1 MKLKWHVVF
10 RIAFIFV
17 LFALAVPRSVFAQA
31 NSAIAGVVKDSSGA
45 VLPGVTVEASSPALI
60 EKTRTAVTDGE
71 GQYKIVNLR
80 PGEYTVTF
88 TLSGFSTVKR
98 EGLVLTASFTA
109 NVNAELR
116 VGQLQ
121 ETITVSGAAPT
132 VDVQNVV
139 QQRVMTREVVD
150 AIPVGTKSV
159 MAIGVLIPGVTTNS
173 QDVGGTQ
180 YGSAALAI
188 HGSALFEQQ
197 LLYDGVYYNN
207 GQGRGGSFTAIAPNS
222 ATIQEISYETG
233 ALSAESEVAGLRSN
247 IIPKDGGNKFTGF
260 FFGAFTNHDL
270 QSNNLAADLIAKGLT
285 SVDRVDYIYDVDP
298 AAGGPIVLD
307 KLWFYT
313 SYRQWK
319 TNSYA
324 AGLFYNMSPV
334 PQSYVPDPSR
344 PAFEGDRDK
353 NASLRLTWQASAKN
367 KINLQ
372 HQWADQLRD
381 HFYSQSTTN
390 RTQVPTATI
399 NYHGMPSY
407 LSQATWNSPVTSK
420 LLFEAGAAF
429 ANKDFQY
436 FLQTDEGVTP
446 ATVAFSDLGTGYS
459 WGSLGS
465 PYGHNA
471 SHNFN
476 AHITSSYVT
485 GSHAAK
491 IGLQFQH
498 DWAWTTQ
505 TVTNNGVTYQLR
517 NGVPTQVTQYATP
530 LSLYELTKANIGIFG
545 QDQWTL
551 KRLTLNLGLRFDYYN
566 NYVPSETNGPG
577 PLVPTRNVTF
587 PEVDN
592 VPNWKNGTPR
602 LGGAFDLFGNGKTA
616 VKASIGKYLEG
627 PNLTSFTRLANPAA
641 NIALSATRSWTDS
654 NRDFTPQ
661 CDFTNIAANGECGRV
676 SNVNFGNSIPTTVY
690 DPDALTTRGY
700 NWEMQAGV
708 QHELRS
714 QVSVSGTYVR
724 RWFGNLRGT
733 NNTAVTSANF
743 SPYCVT
749 APVNPGLPG
758 GGGYQQCGYYDVNP
772 AQFGLVS
779 NVIAVQPQIQQVFD
793 GVDLTAN
800 ARLPRG
806 VTAQG
811 GVSFGRTR
819 TNNCDNVNDLSFAFA
834 SATGSTAIVAPRTSS
849 FCDVRPPFQPNVK
862 VLLVYPLPWYGIQT
876 AATIQSLPGPQIAAT
891 YSVTSALVAPS
902 LGRNLSAGNATVDL
916 IAPGTMYGERLNQV
930 DFRVSKIFRFS
941 NSWRI
946 QGNVDLYNLF
956 NADPVLAL
964 NNTYGAAWQ
973 RPLQILQGRLLKFS
987 VQLDL

>member
-1 MKLKWHVVF
+1 MLRKITGVLSACAAALLLPAVV
-10 RIAFIFV
+10 
-17 LFALAVPRSVFAQA
+17 SAQT
-31 NSAIAGVVKDSSGA
+31 NSSIAGVAKDSSGA

-60 EKTRTAVTDGE
+60 EKTRTVVTDSE

-88 TLSGFSTVKR
+88 TLTGFSTVKR
-98 EGLVLTASFTA
+98 EGLNLTASFTA
-109 NVNAELR
+109 TVNAEMK
-116 VGQLQ
+116 VGALE

-139 QQRVMTREVVD
+139 QQKVMTRDIID
-150 AIPVGTKSV
+150 AIPVGAKSV
-159 MAIGVLIPGVTTNS
+159 MSVGVLIPGVTTNS

-207 GQGRGGSFTAIAPNS
+207 GQGRGGSFTAIAPNA

-233 ALSAESEVAGLRSN
+233 ALSAENEVAGLRSN

-260 FFGAFTNHDL
+260 FFGAFTNHNL
-270 QSNNLAADLIAKGLT
+270 QSDNLAPDLVAKGLT

-298 AAGGPIVLD
+298 AAGGPLVRD

-319 TNSYA
+319 TNTYA

-390 RTQVPTATI
+390 RTQAPTATI
-399 NYHGMPSY
+399 YYHAQPSY
-407 LSQATWNSPVTSK
+407 LSQATWNAPVTSK

-436 FLQTDEGVTP
+436 FLHSEEGVSP
-446 ATVAFSDLGTGYS
+446 ATPAFSDLGTGYS

-476 AHITSSYVT
+476 AHVTSSYVT

-505 TVTNNGVTYQLR
+505 NVTNNGVTYQLR
-517 NGVPTQVTQYATP
+517 NSVPTQITQFATP
-530 LSLYELTKANIGIFG
+530 LSLYELTKANIGVFG

-551 KRLTLNLGLRFDYYN
+551 KRLTLNLGIRFDYYN

-577 PLVPTRNVTF
+577 PLVPNRTVVF
-587 PEVDN
+587 PEVDD
-592 VPNWKNGTPR
+592 VPNWKNVTPR
-602 LGGAFDLFGNGKTA
+602 IGGAYDLFGNGKTA

-641 NIALSATRSWTDS
+641 NIALSATRSWTDA
-654 NRDFTPQ
+654 NHDFVPE
-661 CDFTNIAANGECGRV
+661 CDFTNINANGECQRA
-676 SNVNFGNSIPTTVY
+676 SNVNFGSSIPTTVY
-690 DPDALTTRGY
+690 DPAALTTRGY
-700 NWEMQAGV
+700 NWEFQTGI
-708 QHELRS
+708 QHELRP
-714 QVSVSGTYVR
+714 QVSVAATYVR
-724 RWFGNLRGT
+724 RWFGNLRAT
-733 NNTAVTSANF
+733 RNTAVSAANF
-743 SPYCVT
+743 TQYCIA
-749 APVNPGLPG
+749 APTDPGLPG
-758 GGGYQQCGYYDVNP
+758 GGGYQECGLYDVNP
-772 AQFGLVS
+772 TQFGLVS
-779 NVIAVQPQIQQVFD
+779 NVIAVAPDQQQVFD

-800 ARLPRG
+800 ARLPHG
-806 VTAQG
+806 IVASG
-811 GVSFGRTR
+811 GVSYGRTR
-819 TNNCDNVNDLSFAFA
+819 TNTCYAANDFSIAVA
-834 SATGSTAIVAPRTSS
+834 SATGSTAIVAPRTSA
-849 FCDVRPPFQPNVK
+849 FCDVRPPMQPNVK
-862 VLLVYPLPWYGIQT
+862 VLLVYQLPWQGIQT

-891 YSVTSALVAPS
+891 YSINSAIALPS

-916 IAPGTMYGERLNQV
+916 IAPGTLYGDRLNQV
-930 DFRVSKIFRFS
+930 DFRVSKIFKFTTT
-941 NSWRI
+941 RI

-956 NADPVLAL
+956 NVDPVLAL
-964 NNTYGAAWQ
+964 NNTYGTAWQ

-987 VQLDL
+987 VQFDF

>member
-1 MKLKWHVVF
+1 MKNTFYLALIAFVVF
-10 RIAFIFV
+10 V
-17 LFALAVPRSVFAQA
+17 GVPAITFAQA

-60 EKTRTAVTDGE
+60 EKSRSVVTDNE

-98 EGLVLTASFTA
+98 EGLTLTASFTA
-109 NVNAELR
+109 TVNADMK
-116 VGQLQ
+116 VGALE

-139 QQRVMTREVVD
+139 QQRVMTRDIVD

-159 MAIGVLIPGVTTNS
+159 MSIGVLIPGVTTNS

-207 GQGRGGSFTAIAPNS
+207 GQGRGGSFSAIAPNS
-222 ATIQEISYETG
+222 ATIQEVSYETG
-233 ALSAESEVAGLRSN
+233 ALSAESEVSGLRSN
-247 IIPKDGGNKFTGF
+247 IIPKDGGNIFTGY

-270 QSNNLAADLIAKGLT
+270 QTNNLTSDLVARGLT
-285 SVDRVDYIYDVDP
+285 SVDRVNYIYDINP
-298 AAGGPIVLD
+298 AAGGPIAKD
-307 KLWFYT
+307 RLWFYT
-313 SYRQWK
+313 SYRNWK
-319 TNSYA
+319 TEQFA
-324 AGLFYNMSPV
+324 AGLYYNASTI
-334 PQSYVPDPSR
+334 PQAYVPDTSK
-344 PAFEGDRDK
+344 PAYEGDRDQ
-353 NASLRLTWQASAKN
+353 NASLRLTWQMSSKS
-367 KINLQ
+367 KVNLQ

-381 HFYSQSTTN
+381 HFYSQSVTN
-390 RTQVPTATI
+390 RTQAPEATI
-399 NYHGMPSY
+399 YYHAQPSY
-407 LSQATWNSPVTSK
+407 LSQATWNAPVTSK
-420 LLFEAGAAF
+420 LLFEAGAGF
-429 ANKDFQY
+429 ANQDFQY
-436 FLQTDEGVTP
+436 CLQTEEGVTP

-476 AHITSSYVT
+476 AHMTSSYVT

-491 IGLQFQH
+491 VGIQFQH

-505 TVTNNGVTYQLR
+505 NVTNNGVTYQLR
-517 NGVPTQVTQYATP
+517 NGVPTQITQYATP
-530 LSLYELTKANIGIFG
+530 LSLYELTKANIGVFG

-551 KRLTLNLGLRFDYYN
+551 KRLTLNLGVRFDYYN

-577 PLVPTRNVTF
+577 PLVPNRNTVF

-592 VPNWKNGTPR
+592 VPNWKNVTPR
-602 LGGAFDLFGNGKTA
+602 IGGAYDLFGNGKTA
-616 VKASIGKYLEG
+616 LKASIGKYLEG

-641 NIALSATRSWTDS
+641 NIALSATRSWTDA
-654 NRDFTPQ
+654 NHDFTPQ
-661 CDFTNIAANGECGRV
+661 CDFTNVNVNGECGRA

-690 DPDALTTRGY
+690 DPNALTTRGY
-700 NWEMQAGV
+700 NWELQAGI
-708 QHELRS
+708 QQELMP
-714 QVSVSGTYVR
+714 QVSFSGTYVR

-749 APVNPGLPG
+749 APINADLPG
-758 GGGYQQCGYYDVNP
+758 GGGYQQCGYFDVNP
-772 AQFGLVS
+772 TQFGLVS
-779 NVIAVQPQIQQVFD
+779 NVIAVQPELQQVFD
-793 GVDLTAN
+793 GVDLFAN

-806 VTAQG
+806 ITTQG

-819 TNNCDNVNDLSFAFA
+819 TNNCAYANDLSFAFA
-834 SATGSTAIVAPRTSS
+834 SATGSTAIAAPRTSA
-849 FCDVRPPFQPNVK
+849 FCDVRPPLQPNVK
-862 VLLVYPLPWYGIQT
+862 VLIVYPLPWYGIQT

-891 YSVTSALVAPS
+891 YSITSAVVSSS

-916 IAPGTMYGERLNQV
+916 IAPGTMYSDRLNQL
-930 DFRVSKIFRFS
+930 DFRASKIFKLS
-941 NSWRI
+941 SKTRI
-946 QGNVDLYNLF
+946 QANVDLYNLF
-956 NADPVLAL
+956 NANPVLAL
-964 NNTYGAAWQ
+964 NNTYGTAWQ

>member
-1 MKLKWHVVF
+1 MTF
-10 RIAFIFV
+10 RVQIAFIATT
-17 LFALAVPRSVFAQA
+17 LFFSTPAALLAQT
-31 NSAIAGVVKDSSGA
+31 NSAIAGVVKDTSGA

-60 EKTRTAVTDGE
+60 EKSRSVVTDGE

-80 PGEYTVTF
+80 PGAYTVTF
-88 TLSGFSTVKR
+88 SLSGFSTVKR
-98 EGLVLTASFTA
+98 DGVSLTASFTA
-109 NVNAELR
+109 NINAEMR
-116 VGQLQ
+116 VGGLE

-139 QQRVMTREVVD
+139 QQRVMTRDIVD

-159 MAIGVLIPGVTTNS
+159 MSIGVLIPGVTTNS

-197 LLYDGVYYNN
+197 LLYDGVLYNN
-207 GQGRGGSFTAIAPNS
+207 GQGRGGSFSAIAPNA
-222 ATIQEISYETG
+222 ATIQEVAYETG
-233 ALSAESEVAGLRSN
+233 ALSAESEVSGLRSN
-247 IIPKDGGNKFTGF
+247 IIPKDGGNLFSGF

-270 QSNNLAADLIAKGLT
+270 QSNNLTSNLVARGLT
-285 SVDRVDYIYDVDP
+285 SVDRVNYIYDINP
-298 AAGGPIVLD
+298 AAGGPIAKD
-307 KLWFYT
+307 RLWFYT
-313 SYRQWK
+313 SYRNWK
-319 TNSYA
+319 TNQYA
-324 AGLFYNMSPV
+324 AGLYYNASTV
-334 PQSYVPDPSR
+334 PQAYVPDLTH
-344 PAFEGDRDK
+344 PAFEGDRDQ
-353 NASLRLTWQASAKN
+353 NASLRLTWQLSSKS
-367 KINLQ
+367 KLNLQ

-381 HFYSQSTTN
+381 HFYSQSVTN
-390 RTQVPTATI
+390 RTQAPTATI
-399 NYHGMPSY
+399 NYHGQPSY
-407 LSQATWNSPVTSK
+407 LSQATWNAPVTNK

-446 ATVAFSDLGTGYS
+446 GTPAFSDLGTGYS

-476 AHITSSYVT
+476 AHVTSSYVT

-505 TVTNNGVTYQLR
+505 NVTNNAVTYQLR
-517 NGVPTQVTQYATP
+517 NGLPTQITQYATP
-530 LSLYELTKANIGIFG
+530 LSLFELTKANIGVFG

-551 KRLTLNLGLRFDYYN
+551 KHLTLNLGVRFDYYN

-577 PLVPTRNVTF
+577 PLVPNRNTVF

-592 VPNWKNGTPR
+592 APNWKNVTPR
-602 LGGAFDLFGNGKTA
+602 IGGAYDLFGNGKTA
-616 VKASIGKYLEG
+616 LKASVGKYLEG

-641 NIALSATRSWTDS
+641 NIALSTTRAWTDA
-654 NRDFTPQ
+654 NDDFVPQ
-661 CDFTNIAANGECGRV
+661 CDFANVNANGECAAV
-676 SNVNFGNSIPTTVY
+676 SNRNFGNSIPTTVY
-690 DPDALTTRGY
+690 DPAALTTRGY
-700 NWEMQAGV
+700 NWEMQAGI
-708 QHELRS
+708 QQELMP
-714 QVSVSGTYVR
+714 QVSFSGTYVR

-733 NNTAVTSANF
+733 NNTAVTSANY

-749 APVNPGLPG
+749 APLDPNLPG
-758 GGGYQQCGYYDVNP
+758 GGGYQQCGLNDINP
-772 AQFGLVS
+772 TQFGLVS
-779 NVIAVQPQIQQVFD
+779 NVISVQPELQQVFD
-793 GVDLTAN
+793 GIDLFAS

-806 VTAQG
+806 ITTQG
-811 GVSFGRTR
+811 GVSYGRTR
-819 TNNCDNVNDLSFAFA
+819 TNNCAYSNDLNFAFA
-834 SATGSTAIVAPRTSS
+834 SATGSTAIVAPRTSA

-862 VLLVYPLPWYGIQT
+862 VLIVYPLPWYGIQT
-876 AATIQSLPGPQIAAT
+876 AATIQSLPGPQMAAT
-891 YSVTSALVAPS
+891 YSVTSAQVASS

-916 IAPGTMYGERLNQV
+916 IAPGTLYGDRLNQL
-930 DFRVSKIFRFS
+930 DFRASKIFKVGTD
-941 NSWRI
+941 RI

-956 NADPVLAL
+956 NANPVLAL
-964 NNTYGAAWQ
+964 NNTYGIAWQ

-987 VQLDL
+987 VQIDF

>member
-1 MKLKWHVVF
+1 MKYRLHA
-10 RIAFIFV
+10 AFITAV
-17 LFALAVPRSVFAQA
+17 LLSLCVPATLLAQA
-31 NSAIAGVVKDSSGA
+31 NSVIAGVVKDSSGA

-60 EKTRTAVTDGE
+60 EKSRSVVTDGE

-80 PGEYTVTF
+80 PGTYTVVF
-88 TLSGFSTVKR
+88 TLSGFSSVKR
-98 EGLVLTASFTA
+98 EGLNLTASFTA
-109 NVNAELR
+109 TVNADLR
-116 VGQLQ
+116 VGDLQ

-139 QQRVMTREVVD
+139 QQRVMTREIFD
-150 AIPVGTKSV
+150 AIPVGAKSV
-159 MAIGVLIPGVTTNS
+159 MSIGVLIPGVTTNS

-207 GQGRGGSFTAIAPNS
+207 GQGRGGSFSAIAPNS
-222 ATIQEISYETG
+222 ATIQEVAYETG
-233 ALSAESEVAGLRSN
+233 ALSAESEVSGLRSN
-247 IIPKDGGNKFTGF
+247 IIPKDGGNLFTGY

-270 QSNNLAADLIAKGLT
+270 QSNNLTSDLTARGLT
-285 SVDRVDYIYDVDP
+285 SVDRVNYIYDIDP
-298 AAGGPIVLD
+298 AAGGPIAKD
-307 KLWFYT
+307 RLWFYG
-313 SYRQWK
+313 SYRNWK
-319 TNSYA
+319 TNQFA
-324 AGLFYNMSPV
+324 AGLYYNASTV
-334 PQSYVPDPSR
+334 PQAYVPDLTN
-344 PAFEGDRDK
+344 PAYEGDRDQ
-353 NASLRLTWQASAKN
+353 NASLRLTWQMSSKSKFN
-367 KINLQ
+367 IQ

-381 HFYSQSTTN
+381 HFYSQSVTN
-390 RTQVPTATI
+390 RTQAPTATI
-399 NYHGMPSY
+399 SYHGQPSY
-407 LSQATWNSPVTSK
+407 LSQATWNAPLTSK

-436 FLQTDEGVTP
+436 FLQSNDGVTP
-446 ATVAFSDLGTGYS
+446 ATPAFSDLGTGYS

-505 TVTNNGVTYQLR
+505 NVTNNGVTYQLR

-530 LSLYELTKANIGIFG
+530 LSLYEVTKANIGVFG

-551 KRLTLNLGLRFDYYN
+551 KRLTLNLGVRFDYYN

-577 PLVPTRNVTF
+577 PLVPARNTVF
-587 PEVDN
+587 PEVDDA
-592 VPNWKNGTPR
+592 PNWKNVTPR
-602 LGGAFDLFGNGKTA
+602 AGGAFDLFGNGKTA
-616 VKASIGKYLEG
+616 LKASIGKYLEG

-641 NIALSATRSWTDS
+641 NIALSATRSWTDT
-654 NRDFTPQ
+654 NKDFTPQ
-661 CDFTNIAANGECGRV
+661 CDFTNINANGECGKV

-690 DPDALTTRGY
+690 DPSALTTRGY
-700 NWEMQAGV
+700 NWEAQVGI
-708 QHELRS
+708 QHELMP
-714 QVSVSGTYVR
+714 QVSVNATYVR
-724 RWFGNLRGT
+724 RWFGNLRAT
-733 NNTAVTSANF
+733 RNSAVSTANF
-743 SPYCVT
+743 STYCVT
-749 APVNPGLPG
+749 APVDPGLPG
-758 GGGYQQCGYYDVNP
+758 GGGYQECGLYDVNP

-779 NVIAVQPQIQQVFD
+779 NVISVDTQLQQQFD
-793 GVDLTAN
+793 GVDLSAN
-800 ARLPRG
+800 ARLPYG
-806 VTAQG
+806 ITTQG
-811 GVSFGRTR
+811 GVSYGRTR
-819 TNNCDNVNDLSFAFA
+819 TNNCGDAGDLSFAFA
-834 SATGSTAIVAPRTSS
+834 SATGSTSIAAPRTSA
-849 FCDVRPPFQPNVK
+849 FCDIRPPLQPNLK
-862 VLLVYPLPWYGIQT
+862 VLVVYPLPWYGIQT

-891 YSVTSALVAPS
+891 YSITSAQVAPS

-916 IAPGTMYGERLNQV
+916 IAPGTLYGDRLNQM
-930 DFRVSKIFRFS
+930 DFRMSKIFKFGTKS
-941 NSWRI
+941 RI

-956 NADPVLAL
+956 NANPVLAQ

-987 VQLDL
+987 VQVDF